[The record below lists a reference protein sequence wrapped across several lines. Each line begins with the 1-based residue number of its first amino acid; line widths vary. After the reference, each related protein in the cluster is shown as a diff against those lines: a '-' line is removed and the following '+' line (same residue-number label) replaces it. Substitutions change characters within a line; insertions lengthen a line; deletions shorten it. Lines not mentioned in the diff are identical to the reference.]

1 MLIPLL
7 CETLIGIMCCMH
19 SEYNGVCCVRSRMAK
34 TVKNSKHTLYD
45 YTLHVYMVRLTNDSN
60 RNDFFL
66 VFPGGQPVYCKLHF
80 PLFGRL
86 RCFCCCVLLF
96 HFFILSLLLF
106 YFCRF
111 ATFLLLFSPCFLSV
125 SVCYLYFLFY
135 SFACIFSISCV
146 MCRYNMR
153 YFFVFF

>member
-7 CETLIGIMCCMH
+7 CETLMGIMCCMH

-86 RCFCCCVLLF
+86 RCFCCCFIFSFFLCFCFIFVVLLP
-96 HFFILSLLLF
+96 FFCYSLPAFCLSLYVICTF
-106 YFCRF
+106 YFIHLLV
-111 ATFLLLFSPCFLSV
+111 FLAFRV
-125 SVCYLYFLFY
+125 
-135 SFACIFSISCV
+135 
-146 MCRYNMR
+146 
-153 YFFVFF
+153 